1 MLRPAARALSHTHN
15 IRLLMTKSGYRPTA
29 ARLSWP
35 KAVSA
40 VAFTMAIGV
49 YFGHHPGVLND
60 STPSSSGTVQSI
72 RPQST
77 KQSIKMLSPAQVT
90 SWLRENEE
98 SYFVDR
104 GRGVVRYDISQLP
117 SNSPIEDDRSEQ
129 VIQVPLL
136 TETGERI
143 ASDWSFWGLYD
154 GHSGWTTSAKLRDAL
169 IPSVIGELDKVY
181 VKSSPG
187 SIHRLVPEP
196 EVIDRAV
203 KNGFLKL
210 DNEIVNESVVKLLEN
225 PSKAGATELIAP
237 ALSGSC
243 GILAFYDSSSSL
255 LRIAVTGDS
264 RAVLGSK
271 NESGQWTARALSTD
285 QTGSNIDEAN
295 RLRKEHPGEESTV
308 VRAGRVLGSLEPTR
322 AFGDARF
329 KWSRNIQHKIAQM
342 FFGRQTP
349 HELKTPPYVTAE
361 PEVTTT
367 KINPERGDFLVL
379 GSDGVFEML
388 TNEELVGLVA
398 QWIEIKMP
406 DNSSMAIKSHDSPGV
421 FQKLFGLS
429 KKERSTVEDVSSNK
443 DAQKQVIRR
452 AAGAHPAFTVQD
464 ENVAT
469 HIIRNALGGADQE
482 QVSMLI
488 SIPAPLSRRY
498 RDDLTVTVVFF
509 GDLEAHENG
518 SIKVNKAAT
527 KSQLRKAKL

>member
-1 MLRPAARALSHTHN
+1 
-15 IRLLMTKSGYRPTA
+15 MTKAGKRPNT

-35 KAVSA
+35 KAVSV
-40 VAFTMAIGV
+40 VAFTMAVAV
-49 YFGHHPGVLND
+49 YYGRHPSTLND
-60 STPSSSGTVQSI
+60 SLPSSSGTMQSI
-72 RPQST
+72 RTQST
-77 KQSIKMLSPAQVT
+77 KQSIKMLSPVQVT
-90 SWLRENEE
+90 SMLRENEE
-98 SYFVDR
+98 SYIVDR

-129 VIQVPLL
+129 VIQVPLM
-136 TETGERI
+136 TMSGERTM
-143 ASDWSFWGLYD
+143 SDWYFWGLYD
-154 GHSGWTTSAKLRDAL
+154 GHSGWTTSAKLRDSL
-169 IPSVIGELDKVY
+169 IPSVIGELDKSF
-181 VKSSPG
+181 VKSSAG

-196 EVIDRAV
+196 EVVDRAI

-210 DNEIVNESVVKLLEN
+210 DNEIVNESVAKLFEN

-243 GILAFYDSSSSL
+243 AIMAFYDSNLSQ
-255 LRIAVTGDS
+255 LRVAVTGDS
-264 RAVLGSK
+264 RAVLGCK

-285 QTGSNIDEAN
+285 QTGSNVEEAN
-295 RLRKEHPGEESTV
+295 RLRNEHPGESSTV
-308 VRAGRVLGSLEPTR
+308 VRSGRVLGSLEPTR

-329 KWSRNIQHKIAQM
+329 KWSRDIQHKIAQM
-342 FFGRQTP
+342 FYGRQTP

-361 PEVTTT
+361 PEITTT
-367 KINPERGDFLVL
+367 KINSERGDFLIL

-398 QWIEIKMP
+398 QWIDVKMP
-406 DNSSMAIKSHDSPGV
+406 ENASTTIKSHDSPGV
-421 FQKLFGLS
+421 LQKLFGFS
-429 KKERSTVEDVSSNK
+429 KKDQSTVEDVSSNK

-452 AAGAHPAFTVQD
+452 AAGIRPSFTVQD
-464 ENVAT
+464 DNVAT
-469 HIIRNALGGADQE
+469 HIIRNALGGADQD

-509 GDLEAHENG
+509 GDSEPHENA

-527 KSQLRKAKL
+527 KSQLRKSKL